1 MKEDYLDD
9 DTQDS
14 SKFFSHLPFQMLQA
28 FLPSMKERNHGH
40 IVAMSSMAG
49 LIGFKNLVPYCGT
62 KFAVRGVMEA
72 LENELFDETEGNSKV
87 NWMKNVYFQFNA
99 YKRHT

>member
-1 MKEDYLDD
+1 
-9 DTQDS
+9 
-14 SKFFSHLPFQMLQA
+14 MLQA

-87 NWMKNVYFQFNA
+87 NWMKSFYFQ
-99 YKRHT
+99 